1 MTKLNVLLLV
11 AVIAS
16 ALLLVKTAYDARR
29 LFSADH
35 RAVVDGARLDGEH
48 KRLEAEREL
57 QATNQRVDRSARER
71 LKMST
76 ATPAITLY
84 ESMGAASAPAT
95 VSTPATASASALN
108 TATATAARAATGT
121 RP

>member
-1 MTKLNVLLLV
+1 MTRLNLLLLI

-16 ALLLVKTAYDARR
+16 ALLLVRTAYDARR
-29 LFSADH
+29 LFNADH
-35 RAVVDGARLDGEH
+35 RADLDASKLQGEH

-71 LKMST
+71 LKMLT
-76 ATPAITLY
+76 ATPAITMY
-84 ESMGAASAPAT
+84 ESAPAGSAAASAAGL
-95 VSTPATASASALN
+95 TASV
-108 TATATAARAATGT
+108 ARSGA